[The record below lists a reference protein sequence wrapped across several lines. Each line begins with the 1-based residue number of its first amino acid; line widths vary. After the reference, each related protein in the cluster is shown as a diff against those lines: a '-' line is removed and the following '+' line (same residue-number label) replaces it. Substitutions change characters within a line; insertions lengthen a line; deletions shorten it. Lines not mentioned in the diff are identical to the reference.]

1 MLVHE
6 GHASAGKFFT
16 AINASSYDSVARL
29 ATFGRDSAWKREII
43 KAVGGRSFVLELASG
58 TGVLSSMLLGAGK
71 SVIGIDLT
79 FEYLRASK
87 YKPRGEIAQ
96 GTAEILPY
104 RSGSFDAV
112 ASSYLAKYV
121 NVKNVVDECWR
132 VLSPG
137 GVIVFHD
144 FAYPIGIM
152 RGLWNAHFAVLRIA
166 GRLVTPWRAVFEQ
179 LDGVIKNSDWTG
191 ETTGALQRRGF
202 RNVDCKYYT
211 AGTAAIVSAEKP

>member
-1 MLVHE
+1 MQVHE
-6 GHASAGKFFT
+6 GHASAGEFFT
-16 AINASSYDSVARL
+16 PTNASSYDSVARL

-43 KAVGGRSFVLELASG
+43 KAVGGRSFILELASG

-87 YKPRGEIAQ
+87 HKLRAEIAQ

-104 RSGSFDAV
+104 RNGSFDAV

-121 NVKNVVDECWR
+121 NVRNVVDECWR
-132 VLSPG
+132 VLCPG

-144 FAYPIGIM
+144 FTYPKGII

-166 GRLVTPWRAVFEQ
+166 GRLATPWRAVFEQ
-179 LDGVIKNSDWTG
+179 LDGVIKDSDWTG
-191 ETTGALQRRGF
+191 QTTDALQRRGF